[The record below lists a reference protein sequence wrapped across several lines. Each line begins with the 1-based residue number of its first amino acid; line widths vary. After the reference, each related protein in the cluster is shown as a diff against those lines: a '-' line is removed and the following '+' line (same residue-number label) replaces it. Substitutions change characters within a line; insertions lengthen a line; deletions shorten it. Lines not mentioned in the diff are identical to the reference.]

1 MNKLKVYKFI
11 VNRKEKKK
19 VTPSLDT
26 GCRVGGV
33 TWKVMCKCV
42 GVWRVMCQCVG
53 LYKSWVR
60 GKYGWVSK

>member
-11 VNRKEKKK
+11 VNRKKK

-33 TWKVMCKCV
+33 T
-42 GVWRVMCQCVG
+42 VWWYQSKG
-53 LYKSWVR
+53 LGGSRIEYMIEKHVFSNVL
-60 GKYGWVSK
+60 V